1 MKNLKLYL
9 LVGFITITSVF
20 LFLSIRYFYHQNL
33 IENKV
38 LALLPASPDCIIRFN
53 NPEELYNQYLS
64 QNILFKKIH
73 SRQKD
78 VLIKIVAKLDSL
90 YRPLSAKD
98 VKIQS
103 FYSAHYI
110 DDMWLLGFA
119 AYQTKDVGKIQKYLK
134 RKNLY
139 FKEIDGNFLIAEK
152 EIKLNQINTSSS
164 TNNNY
169 VRWMNIFSKKTAPLD
184 IYQKNAKSECAYQ
197 VYFKTNNI
205 LLNGFVKYT
214 DVSNYSHN
222 NKLNL
227 NIDENIKIQPFN
239 ININDKNDES
249 VNDFLK
255 TFQQHYLH
263 KKISIQNCLVFPFD
277 NTESTFITLKNISDS
292 NFIYDNVNIFK
303 IKPDVNKSLATHLK
317 LFNDTSIYASILE
330 NNLIFTNDF
339 NSIIHFKK
347 ILSESFSE
355 TDYYLL
361 QLKNT
366 TSEDIENSD
375 IHQYLPVQWTFQK
388 DSMSYDFNVQ
398 IYSSLMN
405 DCFAFQM
412 DIQKNNFTQQ
422 YLWTYLHPIKI
433 QKLVGTFD
441 DHKTHTQFVLFQDS
455 IFNLICLNANGEKLW
470 EYPLKSLIQSPI
482 FIVDILKNN
491 KHQMLFNTEKSI
503 YLLDRNGK
511 NVGEF
516 PVQLISKI
524 TNPINVIDYEG
535 NKNYRVWFSTQNH
548 YTYNYTLDGKMAEQY
563 RPYYCDEWI
572 VNPIKYVSIGLSDY
586 LVLITNKGR
595 IIGIS
600 RKGDGRLVLKKKLP
614 DIIICYY
621 FDVSN
626 TLENSYIYYVTP
638 KNIERISFN
647 NQHKIIYQ
655 WNASIVDAQFFTEPL
670 IKTPLIAVL
679 DSSEFKLL
687 NLKGD
692 ILKSIKCYKIYQ
704 KIDVQPLSSKV
715 YFLLSKDN
723 SYDVVVLDI
732 DKNFQY
738 IVKNILSDETP
749 IITSLFNENTEM
761 LIYMQG
767 NKIYCKKI

>member
-9 LVGFITITSVF
+9 LVAFITITSVF
-20 LFLSIRYFYHQNL
+20 LFLSIRYFYHQNI

-73 SRQKD
+73 SNQKD
-78 VLIKIVAKLDSL
+78 VLIKIVAKVDSL
-90 YRPLSAKD
+90 YRPLFAED

-103 FYSAHYI
+103 FYIAHYI
-110 DDMWLLGFA
+110 DDIWLLGFA
-119 AYQTKDVGKIQKYLK
+119 AYQTKDIDKIQKYLK
-134 RKNLY
+134 SKNFY

-152 EIKLNQINTSSS
+152 EINLNQINISSS

-169 VRWMNIFSKKTAPLD
+169 VRWMNIFSKNPAPLD
-184 IYQKNAKSECAYQ
+184 IYQKSEKSECAYQ

-205 LLNGFVKYT
+205 QLNGFVKYT
-214 DVSNYSHN
+214 DVSKYSHY
-222 NKLNL
+222 NKFNL

-239 ININDKNDES
+239 ININGENDEV

-255 TFQQHYLH
+255 TFQEHYLH
-263 KKISIQNCLVFPFD
+263 KKISIQNCRVFPL
-277 NTESTFITLKNISDS
+277 NNIEAIFINLKNISDS
-292 NFIYDNVNIFK
+292 NFINDNITIFK
-303 IKPDVNKSLATHLK
+303 IKPDVTKSLATQLQ
-317 LFNDTSIYASILE
+317 LLNDTSIYASILE
-330 NNLIFTNDF
+330 NNLIFTSDF
-339 NSIIHFKK
+339 NLIYRYKK
-347 ILSESFSE
+347 TLSENFSE

-361 QLKNT
+361 QLINV

-375 IHQYLPVQWTFQK
+375 IQQYLPVQWTFQK
-388 DSMSYDFNVQ
+388 DSMNYDFNVQ

-412 DIQKNNFTQQ
+412 NVQKNNYTQQ
-422 YLWTYLHPIKI
+422 YLWTFLHPTKI
-433 QKLVGTFD
+433 QNLVGTFD

-455 IFNLICLNANGEKLW
+455 SFNLICLNANGEKLW
-470 EYPLKSLIQSPI
+470 EYPLKSLIQSPV

-511 NVGEF
+511 NVGNF
-516 PVQLISKI
+516 PIQLTSKI

-535 NKNYRVWFSTQNH
+535 NKNYRIWFSTQNH

-563 RPYYCDEWI
+563 RPYYCEEWI
-572 VNPIKYVSIGLSDY
+572 LNPIEYVSIGLSDY
-586 LVLITNKGR
+586 LVLITDKGKV
-595 IIGIS
+595 IGIS
-600 RKGDGRLVLKKKLP
+600 RKGDSRLVLKNKLP
-614 DIIICYY
+614 DSIICYY

-626 TLENSYIYYVTP
+626 TLENSYIYYVTT

-647 NQHKIIYQ
+647 NQHKIISQ
-655 WNASIVDAQFFTEPL
+655 WNISIIDAQFFTEPL
-670 IKTPLIAVL
+670 IKTPFIAVL
-679 DSSEFKLL
+679 DSSEFKLF
-687 NLKGD
+687 NQKGD
-692 ILKSIKCYKIYQ
+692 IVKSIKCDKMYQ
-704 KIDVQPLSSKV
+704 KIDVLPLSSKV

-738 IVKNILSDETP
+738 FVKNISSDETP
-749 IITSLFNENTEM
+749 IITSFFNDNSDM
-761 LIYMQG
+761 LIYVQG